1 MVQVGEDEMRVAGS
15 VVVSSGDDASRSQTQ
30 LHPPTREIRDLKL
43 KMCMTKGESI
53 LFRDF

>member
-30 LHPPTREIRDLKL
+30 LHPPTRETRDLKL
-43 KMCMTKGESI
+43 KTCMARDKSI
-53 LFRDF
+53 H

>member
-30 LHPPTREIRDLKL
+30 LRPPTREIRDLKL
-43 KMCMTKGESI
+43 KVCMARDESI
-53 LFRDF
+53 H